1 VYLLAFSTTVVIVGL
16 LYGIFVAQ
24 QRILRNNEF
33 ETPPPV
39 IPMLAHA
46 RPAQQRRRWRFRA
59 QRRKAS
65 GHTLLPEQPTKQK
78 TRRRLIIGIAILLA
92 AGLIAAA
99 LFAVRSGGV
108 FAAGSE
114 ESAIEFAIQ
123 VPLAGEGELFGR
135 PALEGIQLAIEEANA
150 DGSGPEFTYTI
161 YDNQSSNELAVE
173 LAQQIVSSN
182 AIAVLGPVF
191 STTSL
196 ATGPIYATAGM
207 VSLPPS
213 ATSDLITQNPT
224 TFRVIFKN
232 SDQGEMLAH
241 YLVQVLGAERAVV
254 IAIDDAYGNTLREG
268 FERTARQ
275 IGLRTDYFSF
285 GSIAEAEAIANQV
298 ATDPRQRPVALLTL
312 GPEGARILQILREG
326 GLRGPFLGGDTFGD
340 KSFGELLAQEQAGRS
355 RPGFYTANL
364 YGLAPII
371 LDSGSADVLAFAEHY
386 RARFGHEPNWVAIAA
401 YDAAILAIAA
411 VRSTVD
417 DPIASGDLPAQRAA
431 ITDFLLSL
439 DAPDK
444 ALPGLLGPIWFDD
457 SRARP
462 QAIEAIRI
470 GRFHD
475 DRFES
480 APIQI
485 VPAPVSTGDALDSG
499 TVFRLSENR
508 FAQLQRVV
516 RTGVFINEISRIDLP
531 NSSFSADFYLWMQF
545 APAGEGDPVDPTDLI
560 FPNMIDGIFER
571 DQPVRQRTL
580 PDGTEY
586 RLWRVQGEFRNE
598 FDLQM
603 FPFDQQQLAIS
614 FFNAQADTSRL
625 VYVVDAQ
632 SGSPT
637 SNTATAEAPVGLGMV
652 AGARPAPQAERL
664 AIASPQAFQSLDEW
678 RVLGATSRRENLVTD
693 SALGDPLIN
702 QFETRLELSGFLITV
717 DLDRQSLS
725 TLLKT
730 ALPLLLMTL
739 IIFASLFFPSSLV
752 KEKVTVAITAA
763 LAGAILL
770 SSING
775 QLGAVGYTLTIEY
788 AFYIFFALALLSI
801 TTVLSAEHL
810 RSVDNH
816 GTAGVVEAGTRLTF
830 ALVMISAIAIAL
842 LML

>member
-1 VYLLAFSTTVVIVGL
+1 MYLLAFSATVVIVGL

-24 QRILRNNEF
+24 QHILRNSEF
-33 ETPPPV
+33 ENRSPV

-46 RPAQQRRRWRFRA
+46 QPPKQRRGWRFWPR
-59 QRRKAS
+59 RRKSS
-65 GHTLLPEQPTKQK
+65 GNDQPPEQTSEQK
-78 TRRRLIIGIAILLA
+78 KRRRMIIGATVLLA
-92 AGLIAAA
+92 AGLIAAGMFA
-99 LFAVRSGGV
+99 LRSGGV
-108 FAAGSE
+108 FAAGDE
-114 ESAIEFAIQ
+114 ELTVEFAVQ
-123 VPLAGEGELFGR
+123 VPLTGEGEFFGR

-150 DGSGPEFTYTI
+150 GGSGLEFTYTV
-161 YDNQSSNELAVE
+161 YDDESSNELAIE
-173 LAQQIVSSN
+173 LARQIVSSN
-182 AIAVLGPVF
+182 ATAVLGPVY

-196 ATGPIYATAGM
+196 ATGPIYADASM

-213 ATSDLITQNPT
+213 ATSDLITESAS

-254 IAIDDAYGNTLREG
+254 ITVDDAYGNTLREG

-275 IGLRTDYFSF
+275 IGLRIDSFSF

-298 ATDPRQRPVALLTL
+298 ASDPRQRPVVLLTL
-312 GPEGARILQILREG
+312 GPEGARILRILREG

-340 KSFGELLAQEQAGRS
+340 ESFDELLDQERDDRRQ
-355 RPGFYTANL
+355 PGFYTANL
-364 YGLAPII
+364 YGLAPVI
-371 LDSGSADVLAFAEHY
+371 LDSVSADVLAFAERY
-386 RARFGHEPNWVAIAA
+386 RARFGYEPNWVAIAA
-401 YDAAILAIAA
+401 YDAATLAIAA
-411 VRSTVD
+411 ARATVD
-417 DPIASGDLPAQRAA
+417 DPVAGVDLPGQRAA

-439 DAPDK
+439 DAPEK

-462 QAIEAIRI
+462 QAIESIRV
-470 GRFHD
+470 GQFSN

-485 VPAPVSTGDALDSG
+485 VPAPVSTSDTLDAG

-531 NSSFSADFYLWMQF
+531 NSSFNADFYLWMQF
-545 APAGEGDPVDPTDLI
+545 APTGEDDPVDPTNLI

-586 RLWRVQGEFRNE
+586 WLWRVQGEFRNE

-625 VYVVDAQ
+625 VYVVDTQ
-632 SGSPT
+632 PGSPVA
-637 SNTATAEAPVGLGMV
+637 NTV
-652 AGARPAPQAERL
+652 AAGTPAAGTDQPAQP
-664 AIASPQAFQSLDEW
+664 AIASPRAFQNLDEW
-678 RVLGATSRRENLVTD
+678 QVLSAASRRENLVTD
-693 SALGDPLIN
+693 SALGDPLIDS
-702 QFETRLELSGFLITV
+702 FETRLELSGFLITV
-717 DLDRQSLS
+717 DLDRQSFS

-801 TTVLSAEHL
+801 TTVLSAERL
-810 RSVDNH
+810 RFVGNHSTAAVVDYS
-816 GTAGVVEAGTRLTF
+816 ARVIF
-830 ALVMISAIAIAL
+830 ALTVISAIAIAL
-842 LML
+842 LLL